1 MRIKLSDKELLDPMH
16 LPAIAFFNAISDS
29 NFARVLQ
36 QMSLSIG
43 TGMNDVDCSFP
54 DDVEEYEEKFNGVK
68 FSLLAEEVILSYDTF
83 YYYLNKACQIYL
95 KEKYSLR

>member
-1 MRIKLSDKELLDPMH
+1 
-16 LPAIAFFNAISDS
+16 
-29 NFARVLQ
+29 
-36 QMSLSIG
+36 MSLGIG

-83 YYYLNKACQIYL
+83 YYYLNRACQIYL
-95 KEKYSLR
+95 NAYPDERREVELYANAIKDKYSLR